1 MRSKS
6 IQITLPDDLGLSEE
20 QIKQELAVALFER
33 QVISLA
39 RAATLAGMSRLEFQR
54 LLADR
59 SMPIH
64 YDFSDFAQDVE
75 NLRQLGRLP

>member
-1 MRSKS
+1 M
-6 IQITLPDDLGLSEE
+6 QITLPDDLGLSEE
-20 QIKQELAVALFER
+20 QVKQELAVALFER

-39 RAATLAGMSRLEFQR
+39 RAATLAGMSRIEFQR

-59 SMPIH
+59 HVPIH
-64 YDFSDFAQDVE
+64 YDLSDFAEDVE

>member
-1 MRSKS
+1 M
-6 IQITLPDDLGLSEE
+6 QITLPDDLGLSEE

-39 RAATLAGMSRLEFQR
+39 RAATLAGVSRLEFQR

-64 YDFSDFAQDVE
+64 YDLSDFAQDVE